1 MKYLITSKNVLF
13 MFLVLF
19 AGTSAAQN
27 LDTLFTSY
35 LLTSI
40 ELVDKSPGEIL
51 ITGPGVQ
58 RSTNYGVTW
67 DSATFN
73 TETPECYDLSM
84 NQESPNEGYLS
95 TYQGLFKTLD
105 SGFTWFK
112 LPVEGYFYFV
122 NVSPLTPNLVFAQES
137 EDPFIGSWI
146 LYKSTNGG
154 SSWDTVDLPRFIVDL
169 QFHPTD
175 SMIAYGWS
183 GPFFKDI
190 YKTTDQG
197 NTWFSILHENS
208 TFQFLAL
215 YVDKF
220 QPGVLYTSSNGKI
233 YKTTDDGQNWTEIG
247 AGLRAVLGNSFN
259 IHNFVF
265 DETTTGRF
273 YVGIGTGL
281 FLTENDGETWRRIH
295 DREIYQVVGD
305 NEKPMHLYFITN
317 AERTLIRMLD
327 TFTVTGVNDRSNL
340 LPEVYSLE
348 QNYPNPFNPS
358 TTIKYTIPQKV
369 NSQWSIVNLKVYDVL
384 GNEIATLVDEIE
396 AAGEHSVVF
405 NSDAVNGGISSG
417 IYFYRIIAGGFIE
430 TKKMVLLR

>member
-1 MKYLITSKNVLF
+1 MKYLNTFKNVSL

-19 AGTSAAQN
+19 ASASRAQN
-27 LDTLFTSY
+27 LDTLFTANWI
-35 LLTSI
+35 TSI
-40 ELVDKSPGEIL
+40 ELVNKNPGEIL

-58 RSTNYGVTW
+58 RSTNYGETW
-67 DSATFN
+67 DSASFSSD
-73 TETPECYDLSM
+73 PWGCYDLSM
-84 NQESPNEGYLS
+84 NQIDPKEGYLGA
-95 TYQGLFKTLD
+95 YHGLFKTLD

-137 EDPFIGSWI
+137 LDPYLGTWT
-146 LYKSTNGG
+146 LYKSINGG
-154 SSWDTVDLPRFIVDL
+154 NSWTTVDLPRFIVDL

-208 TFQFLAL
+208 TSQFLAL
-215 YVDKF
+215 YVGKS
-220 QPGVLYTSSNGKI
+220 QPGILYAASYDKI

-247 AGLRAVLGNSFN
+247 AGLRSVVGSTFVIYSFA
-259 IHNFVF
+259 F
-265 DETTTGRF
+265 DGTTPGRF
-273 YVGIGTGL
+273 YAGLSAGL

-295 DREIYQVVGD
+295 DSYINRVVGD

-327 TFTVTGVNDRSNL
+327 TFTVTGVNNPVNIEPRN
-340 LPEVYSLE
+340 YALE

-358 TTIKYTIPQKV
+358 TTIRYQIPKDGLV
-369 NSQWSIVNLKVYDVL
+369 TLKVYDVL
-384 GNEIATLVDEIE
+384 GRKVKTLVNSYQS
-396 AAGEHSVVF
+396 AGEHFVKF
-405 NSDAVNGGISSG
+405 DGRGLASG
-417 IYFYRIIAGGFIE
+417 VYFYSLTAGDFSQ
-430 TKKMVLLR
+430 TKKMILLP